1 MAWFVDEYGQLHG
14 HTPGIVTGKPI
25 NLGGSL
31 GREAATG
38 KGTAIITR
46 ETAKRYDIDLEG
58 ASVVIQGFGNV
69 GSYTGKFLSEMGC
82 KIIAVSDVHGGLHE
96 PDGFDVPSLFKY
108 NYDNRTVKDCGQGKT
123 LSNEELLG
131 LECDFLIPAALGGVI
146 HKMNADQLKCKIV
159 IEAANGPITPP
170 ASEILYDK
178 KIHVVPDILTNA
190 GGVTVSYFEWVQN
203 LQQFQWDEDE
213 VNEKLAKR
221 MVRAFNEVSSFCD
234 EKKTSLRLAAFG
246 VAIDRVAHSFELR
259 GI

>member
-1 MAWFVDEYGQLHG
+1 MAWFLDEYGQLHG

-46 ETAKRYDIDLEG
+46 ETAKRYEIDLEG
-58 ASVVIQGFGNV
+58 ATVVIQGFGNV

-96 PDGFDVPSLFKY
+96 PDGFDVSSLFQY
-108 NYDNRTVKDCGQGKT
+108 NFENRTVKGCGQGNKM
-123 LSNEELLG
+123 SNEELLG

-203 LQQFQWDEDE
+203 LQQFQWEEDE
-213 VNEKLAKR
+213 VNEKLETR

-234 EKKTSLRLAAFG
+234 KKKTSLRLAAFG
-246 VAIDRVAHSFELR
+246 VAIDRVAQSFELR